1 MRGSVCLHTFDKYDQ
16 NSTLTNITNALRSFL
31 YSVGELLIFDSY
43 FFNMDISVNIA
54 YKAFKFRRREAC
66 LKILI

>member
-1 MRGSVCLHTFDKYDQ
+1 MARCAYMVDQ

-54 YKAFKFRRREAC
+54 YKVFKFRRREVC